1 MRLTGFS
8 AIEYAEKQGLR
19 LTQLPDAINEGRE
32 GLSIAEAEAVASED
46 ESLIYLEV
54 PDGEYA
60 AAPPTSYEP
69 DR

>member
-8 AIEYAEKQGLR
+8 AIEFAEKQGLR
-19 LTQLPDAINEGRE
+19 LSQFPDAINESRE
-32 GLSIAEAEAVASED
+32 GLTVAEAEAVAAED
-46 ESLIYLEV
+46 EQLIYLDI

-60 AAPPTSYEP
+60 AAPPVSFEP